1 MATQET
7 SKAHYRIETQDSQE
21 GLRMATTTD
30 ISQSLISDITVQ
42 NVLLS
47 QKGSDFSLHL
57 DLVGMLQMKSLW
69 NPFLIPLQN

>member
-1 MATQET
+1 
-7 SKAHYRIETQDSQE
+7 
-21 GLRMATTTD
+21 MATTTD